1 MDAVGTWYIYL
12 MQNGNDDKLGKP
24 RTSQT
29 CPSTTIHRSF
39 AVLCSAICCVER
51 SLGSAIVG
59 DGNRQSSHRSATD
72 GTITGVKGKQKKA
85 RTGPNEHEIRQY
97 SVDVSSILI
106 LPVPH
111 IRGQRL
117 SGCFRTVEDARHSA
131 NGEAED
137 QLVG

>member
-1 MDAVGTWYIYL
+1 MYL
-12 MQNGNDDKLGKP
+12 MQNRNDNKVGHS

-59 DGNRQSSHRSATD
+59 DGGKQSYHKPATD
-72 GTITGVKGKQKKA
+72 GIIAGVKGKQIKA
-85 RTGPNEHEIRQY
+85 RTAAQMAMQQEQNSI
-97 SVDVSSILI
+97 DVSSILTI
-106 LPVPH
+106 QGPPH
-111 IRGQRL
+111 PRSKL

-131 NGEAED
+131 NGEAKD